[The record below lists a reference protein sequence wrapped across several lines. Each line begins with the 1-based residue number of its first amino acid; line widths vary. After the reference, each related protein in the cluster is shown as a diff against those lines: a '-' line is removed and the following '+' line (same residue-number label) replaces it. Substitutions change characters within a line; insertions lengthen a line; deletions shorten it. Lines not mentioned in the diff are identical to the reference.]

1 MEGEEEDSK
10 VGLVVEQV
18 HLPPIANK
26 KPLKKG
32 SSGEGSQDESEEGR
46 AKSLEKKKDWHLPQT
61 KGAKKGSTSD
71 DIMQPKKKTDKS
83 GDVHDFIR
91 FAKQNAE
98 SKMFV

>member
-26 KPLKKG
+26 KALKKG

-46 AKSLEKKKDWHLPQT
+46 AKSLEKKKDWHKSIIDEFPKTNMSIFVNDLIRIVYLE
-61 KGAKKGSTSD
+61 D
-71 DIMQPKKKTDKS
+71 VMQPISVKAVIFS
-83 GDVHDFIR
+83 FFR
-91 FAKQNAE
+91 
-98 SKMFV
+98 